1 MYFFDY
7 LLYFKSQIYL
17 YKKYCIIILI
27 IIKFIVEK
35 IIDQE
40 LNKCEHNKLP
50 TKLWIFVS
58 WDVDSSGMKIL
69 EGTYRLVS
77 VKHTQVLGCIS
88 ITTETRTQF
97 QVRRSIS
104 RIDSNDRHGCL
115 LGLGVYG
122 YAVSRVRRH
131 VTIHYIRTYEFI

>member
-1 MYFFDY
+1 
-7 LLYFKSQIYL
+7 
-17 YKKYCIIILI
+17 
-27 IIKFIVEK
+27 
-35 IIDQE
+35 
-40 LNKCEHNKLP
+40 
-50 TKLWIFVS
+50 
-58 WDVDSSGMKIL
+58 MKIL

-131 VTIHYIRTYEFI
+131 VTIHYIHTYEFIQDFRKKSVKSYYFREFLPRKVIKIKKIIIYICRINFVILIIRIIICYFLKLKYSIAFISNA